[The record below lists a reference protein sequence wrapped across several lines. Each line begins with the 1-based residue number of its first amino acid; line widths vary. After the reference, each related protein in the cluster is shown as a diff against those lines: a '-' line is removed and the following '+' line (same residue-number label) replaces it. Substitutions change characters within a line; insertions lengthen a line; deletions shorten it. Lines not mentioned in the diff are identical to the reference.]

1 MHPWMA
7 DEVSHAEALM
17 WKWLEHVGDEVLEVF
32 IEEVVALCCIMVLPE
47 GVPLVFI
54 D

>member
-1 MHPWMA
+1 MHPWVSN
-7 DEVSHAEALM
+7 EVSHAEALM
-17 WKWLEHVGDEVLEVF
+17 WEWLEHVGDEVFEVF
-32 IEEVVALCCIMVLPE
+32 IKEVVTLGCIMVLPE